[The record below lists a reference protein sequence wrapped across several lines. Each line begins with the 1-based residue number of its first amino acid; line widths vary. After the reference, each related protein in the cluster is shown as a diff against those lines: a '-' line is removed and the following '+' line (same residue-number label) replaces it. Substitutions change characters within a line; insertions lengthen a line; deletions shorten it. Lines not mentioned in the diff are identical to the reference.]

1 MHGSDSGQANG
12 TLGSPQTTIEQ
23 LEYAASVAAIEAAA
37 KQHQEYLR
45 NELPK
50 SSPLKIPPDAS
61 IKEEQKQGYDQV
73 KYSWKRGDYSYT
85 SRWHTRTPNAPAN
98 QGNTWVVE
106 RKKPGIGNGPNARP
120 AKIDILVGKTKSG
133 NNVWVDKKVWNAAVY
148 ARKNGTCTKE
158 QKELLDHG
166 HWKA

>member
-1 MHGSDSGQANG
+1 MHGSNSGQANG
-12 TLGSPQTTIEQ
+12 TSGSPQTTLEQ
-23 LEYAASVAAIEAAA
+23 QEYAKKVAEAEA
-37 KQHQEYLR
+37 KAKVHQEYLK

-50 SSPLKIPPDAS
+50 SSPLKVPETAT

-73 KYSWKRGDYSYT
+73 KYSWQRGEYKYQ
-85 SRWHTRTPNAPAN
+85 SRWHTRTPNATKN

-106 RKKPGIGNGPNARP
+106 RRIPGIGNGPNARK
-120 AKIDILVGKTKSG
+120 AKEEVLVGRTQSG
-133 NNVWVDKKVWNAAVY
+133 KNIWVDKKIWNAAIH

-158 QKELLDHG
+158 QKEMLDHG